1 MVAPV
6 KKLYSAANLPDAH
19 IVLNL
24 LASEGIAARVFNQNA
39 QGGLGEIP
47 FNEAYPEVWLI
58 DAADFTRAHA
68 LLLEYQRCPP
78 EPDTK
83 ACPHCRETNPRN
95 FQICWNC
102 AEALTA

>member
-1 MVAPV
+1 M

-24 LASEGIAARVFNQNA
+24 LANEGIDVRIFNQNA

-47 FNEAYPEVWLI
+47 VNEAYPEVWLCNPK
-58 DAADFTRAHA
+58 DSVRAKRI
-68 LLLEYQRCPP
+68 LLEYQCGPL
-78 EPDTK
+78 EMGL
-83 ACPHCRETNPRN
+83 ASCANCGEENPGN

-102 AEALTA
+102 SATLPG

>member
-1 MVAPV
+1 M

-24 LASEGIAARVFNQNA
+24 LANEGIEARIFNQNA

-47 FNEAYPEVWLI
+47 FNEAYPEVWLNNPK
-58 DAADFTRAHA
+58 DSVRAQKI
-68 LLLEYQRCPP
+68 LFEYQRAPVEMGPASCASCG
-78 EPDTK
+78 E
-83 ACPHCRETNPRN
+83 ENPGN

-102 AEALTA
+102 SAALVV